1 MYALGDGFK
10 RKIIAVSSE
19 LNAKQI
25 YEEYR
30 FLDSDVWI
38 YPAKD
43 LLFYQADLRGKFL
56 IKQRMEVYQALL
68 EQEQVTVIT
77 SFDGFM
83 DSLLPLE
90 EMEKRVIS
98 LEAGQEL
105 DFEKL
110 KKDMVLLGYEREEQI
125 EGPGQFAVR
134 GGILDIYPLT
144 EEVPV
149 RIEMW
154 GDEIDSIRTFDVESQ
169 RSIENLESI
178 VSIRQQ
184 IFRKNRQNVFHF

>member
-1 MYALGDGFK
+1 M
-10 RKIIAVSSE
+10 
-19 LNAKQI
+19 
-25 YEEYR
+25 
-30 FLDSDVWI
+30 
-38 YPAKD
+38 
-43 LLFYQADLRGKFL
+43 
-56 IKQRMEVYQALL
+56 YQALL

-110 KKDMVLLGYEREEQI
+110 KKIWCFLDIEREEQI

-178 VSIRQQ
+178 RIYPATDFSGRTGKTCF
-184 IFRKNRQNVFHF
+184 IFRLFLIRKQVCCFWMSRCA